1 MKHAHKH
8 LLIATCLAVLG
19 LSAGAQTPPPTG
31 PGPGPGPGAMMRPGN
46 PAMMQEHM
54 ARMQQRMEK
63 RQAALKQ
70 ILQITPAQE
79 NAWNAWTAALRPA
92 NLQRPNPAEFAQ
104 LTTPERIDRMRAL
117 RSARIAEMDRRADAT
132 KTFYA
137 ALTPS
142 QQKAFDAL
150 PLRRMGGGMG
160 MGGRHGGGWFR
171 HAG

>member
-1 MKHAHKH
+1 MKYAHKH
-8 LLIATCLAVLG
+8 LLVATCLAVLG
-19 LSAGAQTPPPTG
+19 LSAGAQTPPPAG

-46 PAMMQEHM
+46 PGMWQEH
-54 ARMQQRMEK
+54 RQQRMEK

-79 NAWNAWTAALRPA
+79 GAWNAWTASVRPA
-92 NLQRPNPAEFAQ
+92 NRQRPNPAEFAQ
-104 LTTPERIDRMRAL
+104 LTTPERIDRMRSL
-117 RSARIAEMDRRADAT
+117 RATRAAEMDRRADAT

-150 PLRRMGGGMG
+150 PLGR

-171 HAG
+171 HQG